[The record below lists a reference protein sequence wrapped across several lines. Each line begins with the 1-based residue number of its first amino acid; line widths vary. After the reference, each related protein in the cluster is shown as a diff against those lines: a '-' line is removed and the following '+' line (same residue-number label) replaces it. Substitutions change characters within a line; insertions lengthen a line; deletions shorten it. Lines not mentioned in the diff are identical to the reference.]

1 MVAIDY
7 FTKWIEVDPLA
18 SITSNALAKFFWK
31 QIVCRYGVPRVVI
44 SDNGRQFQS
53 QFAELC
59 KSIGTVQRFTS
70 VAHPQANGQVELTN
84 RVLLH
89 GLKARLEGAQ
99 RSWVDELPSVVWG
112 CRTTP
117 NASTGETPFSL
128 TFGCEAVIPSEIDAA
143 TFRVQLYEEEANNQN
158 QLLALDRLEES
169 RDMAAIRQARYKQQ
183 IKKYHDARVKSRR
196 LQVGDL
202 VLRRNEANRALK
214 EGKLAPNWE
223 GPYRVTR
230 TLGAGSYLLS
240 DMNGRDIPRPWNID
254 NLKRFLP

>member
-1 MVAIDY
+1 MSDDSKR
-7 FTKWIEVDPLA
+7 FHGGDPF
-18 SITSNALAKFFWK
+18 S
-31 QIVCRYGVPRVVI
+31 
-44 SDNGRQFQS
+44 
-53 QFAELC
+53 
-59 KSIGTVQRFTS
+59 
-70 VAHPQANGQVELTN
+70 
-84 RVLLH
+84 
-89 GLKARLEGAQ
+89 
-99 RSWVDELPSVVWG
+99 
-112 CRTTP
+112 
-117 NASTGETPFSL
+117 FSL